1 MGGWEIERKRF
12 GEEKEKERRKE
23 RRKIMK
29 GIKNFNLIN
38 LYYFKKN

>member
-12 GEEKEKERRKE
+12 GEEKEKE

-38 LYYFKKN
+38 LYYFKKI

>member
-23 RRKIMK
+23 RWKIMK

-38 LYYFKKN
+38 LYYLKKI